1 MMTGGFQ
8 GPSAVSV
15 FLLSGV
21 VSLWLS
27 FHQRT
32 GHGLVLFL
40 GLFSLALLVASVRL
54 ITGES
59 FFAAS
64 AGAGVFAGPFLF
76 HLAFPEISALR
87 GEGPYA
93 VIWLVGTV
101 GILVFTLVFSAYERS
116 LRLGTE
122 DNHSS
127 QARGGGHDV

>member
-1 MMTGGFQ
+1 MTGGFQ

-32 GHGLVLFL
+32 GQGLVLFL

-87 GEGPYA
+87 GDGPYA
-93 VIWLVGTV
+93 VVWLVGTV

-122 DNHSS
+122 NNHSS
-127 QARGGGHDV
+127 QLPGGGHDV